1 MKPKNLDTRAN
12 KKIFIIASVI
22 LIGIIM
28 IVAMIYKSSS
38 TKEIIQGQESKSL
51 SQEDE
56 NSFDYGTEK
65 GKVIIMYQDEDGNK
79 IAENDEIEGIVGKE
93 YTTSRK
99 EISHYVAAKKDPLNK
114 IGNYKK
120 EDITV
125 VYQYKLI
132 QNLVKTNVS
141 EGNNVTIQIGN
152 ERQSRDYKLVLMQE
166 TEEGKKLTGGKFKI
180 QSDITVDGTTTN
192 GKLTIGAINVQS
204 EGTENYTITEEEA
217 PQGFEKTLISN
228 YVLQIQKKYNNENKQ
243 YELIA
248 TSQNN
253 ELELEQTQN
262 DEILL
267 TIKNKKI
274 QTNEIALKKILT
286 SINDTQTKKEV
297 TARIENGKVVYDK
310 SEEPLEVKKGEIL
323 GLLGPNGSGKTTTIN
338 CILSLLN
345 YQNGSIKILGK
356 EMKPDEY
363 ELKKQIGVVFQEV
376 AVFEELNVYDN
387 IDYFCGLYIENK
399 KIRKKYIE
407 DAIKLV
413 GLENYKKYY
422 PKQLSGGLLRRLNIA
437 CGIAHKPKI
446 IFLDEPTV
454 AVDPQSR
461 NNILEGIEKLRKK
474 GATIVY
480 TTHYMEEVEILC
492 DRIIILDK
500 GKILATGT
508 SDELKELADIDEKI
522 TVELNEIN
530 NEFIEDIKKFKYVDD
545 IEINSNILIIK
556 YKKGKNN
563 LEKLIDCLKSH
574 KITYNKIFS
583 ERPTLNDVF
592 LNLTGKELRD

>member
-1 MKPKNLDTRAN
+1 MKPKSLDTKAN
-12 KKIFIIASVI
+12 KKLFIIASII

-28 IVAMIYKSSS
+28 VVAMIYKSSG

-152 ERQSRDYKLVLMQE
+152 ERQSREYKLVLMQE

-217 PQGFEKTLISN
+217 PQGFEKTLTSN

-253 ELELEQTQN
+253 
-262 DEILL
+262 
-267 TIKNKKI
+267 
-274 QTNEIALKKILT
+274 
-286 SINDTQTKKEV
+286 
-297 TARIENGKVVYDK
+297 
-310 SEEPLEVKKGEIL
+310 
-323 GLLGPNGSGKTTTIN
+323 
-338 CILSLLN
+338 
-345 YQNGSIKILGK
+345 
-356 EMKPDEY
+356 
-363 ELKKQIGVVFQEV
+363 
-376 AVFEELNVYDN
+376 
-387 IDYFCGLYIENK
+387 
-399 KIRKKYIE
+399 
-407 DAIKLV
+407 
-413 GLENYKKYY
+413 
-422 PKQLSGGLLRRLNIA
+422 
-437 CGIAHKPKI
+437 
-446 IFLDEPTV
+446 
-454 AVDPQSR
+454 
-461 NNILEGIEKLRKK
+461 
-474 GATIVY
+474 
-480 TTHYMEEVEILC
+480 
-492 DRIIILDK
+492 
-500 GKILATGT
+500 
-508 SDELKELADIDEKI
+508 
-522 TVELNEIN
+522 
-530 NEFIEDIKKFKYVDD
+530 
-545 IEINSNILIIK
+545 
-556 YKKGKNN
+556 
-563 LEKLIDCLKSH
+563 
-574 KITYNKIFS
+574 
-583 ERPTLNDVF
+583 
-592 LNLTGKELRD
+592 